1 MAPRCLPLRITILL
15 WVFLATAVP
24 LTGVVF
30 FAAVY
35 SDHLYRE
42 DLGREVMAS
51 LSSIVSELS
60 RRLLLEREVVRAL
73 ANTPAMQDFLPVLE
87 SATDGELHPEFVA
100 RSAGLSDLFETFQSV
115 IPSLSTVRVLDGA
128 GNTIVKVQDQRRVES
143 VYEGLLDIPYVEQE
157 LREETVQS
165 YLRGLHQGEVGFTL
179 LPQTLDQSHSSE
191 QAAFMETVI
200 ALGRDD
206 RELGFLAISFSP
218 QAIDR
223 LLSVMPRPVH
233 SDLFIAEL
241 NTEIPER
248 DGLILYDD
256 QIGLLLAAD
265 LNEASSSR
273 VLDAN
278 LYSAMEDEPEGVA
291 ESPDGGSRIYFI
303 EYLPYPDQL
312 TSWVVASRVDVVA
325 LGSPVQPVRAAV
337 LASPF
342 IVLVISLLLAQFGAR
357 KIAEPV
363 VALGRALGSFAEGRR
378 DVRVQSTGPQE
389 IVRASRAF
397 NDMAETVEQAERERE
412 AAHRAMLQSAKLAS
426 IGEMAAGVGHEI
438 NNPLNNIL
446 SLTKLIDRALPDSLP
461 RLRGDVKAVREEA
474 LRASRIV
481 SGVLNFARQVE
492 PEYSR
497 FDVGTWIQS
506 TLSLI
511 ERELATR
518 GVRVHRHV
526 PEPLTALGDRDLLGQ
541 TLINLV
547 TNALHASPAG
557 SVIDI
562 FAVREGGNLR
572 IDVEDRGPG
581 LRAADIDRV
590 FDPFYTTK
598 PVGQGSGLGLSIS
611 LGIVELHH
619 GELRLS
625 DRPQGG
631 VRATVLLPA
640 GNAPQS
646 ALGGGVAPGARP

>member
-1 MAPRCLPLRITILL
+1 MAPRFLSLRITILL

-24 LTGVVF
+24 LTGVVL

-42 DLGREVMAS
+42 DLSREVMAS

-73 ANTPAMQDFLPVLE
+73 ANAPAMENFLPVLE
-87 SATDGELHPEFVA
+87 SATEGELHPEFVP

-128 GNTIVKVQDQRRVES
+128 GNAIVKVQDQRRVEN

-157 LREETVQS
+157 LRDETVHS
-165 YLRGLHQGEVGFTL
+165 YLRRLRQGEVGFTL
-179 LPQTLDQSHSSE
+179 LPQSLDQPRSFE

-200 ALGRDD
+200 ALGRDG

-223 LLSVMPRPVH
+223 LLSVMPRPAH
-233 SDLFIAEL
+233 SDLFITEL
-241 NTEIPER
+241 NSEVPER
-248 DGLILYDD
+248 DGLIIYDD
-256 QIGLLLAAD
+256 QVGLLLAAD
-265 LNEASSSR
+265 LSDVTSSR
-273 VLDAN
+273 VLDSS
-278 LYSAMEDEPEGVA
+278 LYSAMEDEPEGVV
-291 ESPDGGSRIYFI
+291 ESPDGGSRIYFM

-325 LGSPVQPVRAAV
+325 LDSPVQPVRAAV
-337 LASPF
+337 LASPL

-389 IVRASRAF
+389 IVRASCAF

-412 AAHRAMLQSAKLAS
+412 AAHRAMLQSAKMAS

-446 SLTKLIDRALPDSLP
+446 SLTKLIDRAVPDSLP
-461 RLRGDVKAVREEA
+461 RLRGDVNAVREEA

-497 FDVGTWIQS
+497 FDVATWIEA

-511 ERELATR
+511 ERELGAR
-518 GVRVHRHV
+518 GVRVQRHV

-547 TNALHASPAG
+547 TNALHVSPAG

-562 FAVREGGNLR
+562 CAVREGENLR
-572 IDVEDRGPG
+572 IDVEDGGPG
-581 LRAADIDRV
+581 LGAVDMERV

-631 VRATVLLPA
+631 VRATILLPV
-640 GNAPQS
+640 GNTEQPAS
-646 ALGGGVAPGARP
+646 GGGTAPGAQP